1 MHTPVAAVPGVAH
14 LVPSVAPL
22 AHTNE
27 TKASSSPQRTVS
39 VPVTRRKGGAGAGS
53 PFGPGGPAEPGGPA
67 SPCGPCAPAGP
78 GPRPLWTRHGLAASA
93 DCQHREK
100 GKTVQKLP
108 HRQTLQQCATA
119 CIHQLST
126 VKKPKVCDV
135 RFGSKAD
142 IGQRAARFGQMSSA
156 PLCRCYW
163 CLQRARAKAPQKNMA
178 PNTAAN
184 QAGGPLSGGLLKM
197 LIAPTQSAT
206 PMPRQIIRRIYFH
219 TIIAASKALFTCP
232 RK

>member
-67 SPCGPCAPAGP
+67 SPCGPCAPLGSGP
-78 GPRPLWTRHGLAASA
+78 LWTLCARWTSRPLWTRHGLAASA

-108 HRQTLQQCATA
+108 HRQTLPAMCNSLHPPIEHRQETKSLRCPLWVKSGHVQCKRPCPLYPRKRTLQ
-119 CIHQLST
+119 C
-126 VKKPKVCDV
+126 VC
-135 RFGSKAD
+135 
-142 IGQRAARFGQMSSA
+142 
-156 PLCRCYW
+156 PLC
-163 CLQRARAKAPQKNMA
+163 
-178 PNTAAN
+178 AN
-184 QAGGPLSGGLLKM
+184 SGHVGYRLRRSSVKM
-197 LIAPTQSAT
+197 TFSAL
-206 PMPRQIIRRIYFH
+206 
-219 TIIAASKALFTCP
+219 A
-232 RK
+232 

>member
-78 GPRPLWTRHGLAASA
+78 AGPCGPCAPAGPAGPCGPGTGWPHPPTANIVRKARQFKS
-93 DCQHREK
+93 CRI
-100 GKTVQKLP
+100 GKP
-108 HRQTLQQCATA
+108 SQQCATA

-135 RFGSKAD
+135 RFESKAD
-142 IGQRAARFGQMSSA
+142 ICSAQADVRFVPIADIDGSG
-156 PLCRCYW
+156 LDDCRS
-163 CLQRARAKAPQKNMA
+163 RP
-178 PNTAAN
+178 
-184 QAGGPLSGGLLKM
+184 SG
-197 LIAPTQSAT
+197 
-206 PMPRQIIRRIYFH
+206 
-219 TIIAASKALFTCP
+219 
-232 RK
+232 

>member
-67 SPCGPCAPAGP
+67 SPCTLCARWTS
-78 GPRPLWTRHGLAASA
+78 RPLWTRHGLAASA

-100 GKTVQKLP
+100 SKTVQKLP

-135 RFGSKAD
+135 RFYSQKRTCALHSRMSAMGQKQTFVESGVIALAAD
-142 IGQRAARFGQMSSA
+142 SFQGLAS
-156 PLCRCYW
+156 
-163 CLQRARAKAPQKNMA
+163 
-178 PNTAAN
+178 TALA
-184 QAGGPLSGGLLKM
+184 
-197 LIAPTQSAT
+197 
-206 PMPRQIIRRIYFH
+206 
-219 TIIAASKALFTCP
+219 
-232 RK
+232 